1 MELRDNYTLSTIDN
15 KRTRLS
21 HIRDVTQ
28 EDILHNSAEVLMVG
42 IRTRELKLGLKWHAI
57 G

>member
-15 KRTRLS
+15 KRTRLC
-21 HIRDVTQ
+21 HIRDVAQ
-28 EDILHNSAEVLMVG
+28 EDILHNCAEVLMVG